1 MGIQRFSHFASNSMK
16 IAEPGIKT
24 SLTTETEA
32 LFEFRLFR
40 AMAATKI
47 LATFRRG
54 TAFVLAGAGLAL
66 PLRKG
71 QEGGPEPATT
81 HREVD
86 KMFRKMS
93 LALAATLIMAGAAWA
108 DPIEGSW
115 KTQSGET
122 ATIGGGGSFS
132 ITLKTGKYAGKT
144 IGSLKAAG
152 DNKYAGNI
160 TDPANDKTYSGKAT
174 LTGTT
179 LKMSGCVLGGL
190 ICKSQTWHKL

>member
-16 IAEPGIKT
+16 IGESGIKT

-71 QEGGPEPATT
+71 QEGGPKPATT
-81 HREVD
+81 
-86 KMFRKMS
+86 
-93 LALAATLIMAGAAWA
+93 
-108 DPIEGSW
+108 P
-115 KTQSGET
+115 
-122 ATIGGGGSFS
+122 
-132 ITLKTGKYAGKT
+132 
-144 IGSLKAAG
+144 
-152 DNKYAGNI
+152 
-160 TDPANDKTYSGKAT
+160 
-174 LTGTT
+174 
-179 LKMSGCVLGGL
+179 
-190 ICKSQTWHKL
+190 